1 MENYNSS
8 RGLIL
13 QILKTRMAFRQAL
26 QRVLKRNN
34 IDITFEML
42 QVLSSLWQEQ
52 GISQQ
57 ALAEKTAKDKACM
70 TNLMANLEKKGW
82 IMRQEDP
89 NDRRNRLVYL
99 TPAGEEISDRVRPL
113 IKDFYTQTGQLMGIE
128 NLNACSNQLETL
140 YEIFNQFSFSSPLA
154 HSHTCCSSAVANR
167 SGECASIIRRRT
179 FPSGHRKQSS
189 T

>member
-8 RGLIL
+8 RGLIQQML
-13 QILKTRMAFRQAL
+13 RTRMAFRQAL

-89 NDRRNRLVYL
+89 NDRRNRLVYHSRRRRDIRAC
-99 TPAGEEISDRVRPL
+99 TPAHQGFLYPDGPTDGNREPKRMFQST
-113 IKDFYTQTGQLMGIE
+113 KD
-128 NLNACSNQLETL
+128 TL
-140 YEIFNQFSFSSPLA
+140 
-154 HSHTCCSSAVANR
+154 
-167 SGECASIIRRRT
+167 
-179 FPSGHRKQSS
+179 
-189 T
+189 

>member
-8 RGLIL
+8 RGLIQQML
-13 QILKTRMAFRQAL
+13 RTRMAFRQAL

-70 TNLMANLEKKGW
+70 TNLMTNLEKKGW

-89 NDRRNRLVYL
+89 NDRRNRLAYTVGYL
-99 TPAGEEISDRVRPL
+99 FSCGSEVHARSSR
-113 IKDFYTQTGQLMGIE
+113 
-128 NLNACSNQLETL
+128 
-140 YEIFNQFSFSSPLA
+140 IFIPRLA
-154 HSHTCCSSAVANR
+154 N
-167 SGECASIIRRRT
+167 
-179 FPSGHRKQSS
+179 
-189 T
+189 

>member
-8 RGLIL
+8 RGLIQQML
-13 QILKTRMAFRQAL
+13 RTRMAFRQAL

-42 QVLSSLWQEQ
+42 QVLSFLWQEQ

-140 YEIFNQFSFSSPLA
+140 YEIFNQF
-154 HSHTCCSSAVANR
+154 
-167 SGECASIIRRRT
+167 
-179 FPSGHRKQSS
+179 
-189 T
+189 

>member
-8 RGLIL
+8 RGLIQQML
-13 QILKTRMAFRQAL
+13 RTRMAFRQAL

-89 NDRRNRLVYL
+89 NDRRNRPC
-99 TPAGEEISDRVRPL
+99 TPAHQGFLYPDGPTDGNREPKRMFQSTRD
-113 IKDFYTQTGQLMGIE
+113 
-128 NLNACSNQLETL
+128 TL
-140 YEIFNQFSFSSPLA
+140 
-154 HSHTCCSSAVANR
+154 
-167 SGECASIIRRRT
+167 
-179 FPSGHRKQSS
+179 
-189 T
+189 

>member
-8 RGLIL
+8 RGLIQQML
-13 QILKTRMAFRQAL
+13 RTRMAFRQAL

-82 IMRQEDP
+82 IMRQEDAVTDLCTSLP
-89 NDRRNRLVYL
+89 QEKRYPTVYARSSRIFIPRR
-99 TPAGEEISDRVRPL
+99 
-113 IKDFYTQTGQLMGIE
+113 
-128 NLNACSNQLETL
+128 
-140 YEIFNQFSFSSPLA
+140 
-154 HSHTCCSSAVANR
+154 AN
-167 SGECASIIRRRT
+167 
-179 FPSGHRKQSS
+179 
-189 T
+189 

>member
-8 RGLIL
+8 RGLIQQML
-13 QILKTRMAFRQAL
+13 RTRMAFRQAL

-113 IKDFYTQTGQLMGIE
+113 IKDFYTQTGLLMGIE
-128 NLNACSNQLETL
+128 NLIACSNQLETL
-140 YEIFNQFSFSSPLA
+140 YEIFNQF
-154 HSHTCCSSAVANR
+154 
-167 SGECASIIRRRT
+167 
-179 FPSGHRKQSS
+179 
-189 T
+189 

>member
-99 TPAGEEISDRVRPL
+99 TPAGRRDIRPCTPSHQGFL
-113 IKDFYTQTGQLMGIE
+113 YPDGPTDGNREPKRMFQSTRD
-128 NLNACSNQLETL
+128 TL
-140 YEIFNQFSFSSPLA
+140 
-154 HSHTCCSSAVANR
+154 
-167 SGECASIIRRRT
+167 
-179 FPSGHRKQSS
+179 
-189 T
+189 

>member
-8 RGLIL
+8 RGLIQQML
-13 QILKTRMAFRQAL
+13 RTRMAFRQAL

-89 NDRRNRLVYL
+89 NDRRRDIRPC
-99 TPAGEEISDRVRPL
+99 TPAHQGFLYPDGPTDGNREPKRMFQSTRD
-113 IKDFYTQTGQLMGIE
+113 
-128 NLNACSNQLETL
+128 TL
-140 YEIFNQFSFSSPLA
+140 
-154 HSHTCCSSAVANR
+154 
-167 SGECASIIRRRT
+167 
-179 FPSGHRKQSS
+179 
-189 T
+189 